1 MYELLYRVLS
11 TLNESTKFIVCFI
24 AFAVLV
30 THPSPKT
37 SWCILGS
44 FVAYVNGKIL
54 KKCIGQTRPESLDGG
69 KRRADP
75 GMPSSHA
82 ISLAFMSCYA
92 AAAVYRGE
100 NSLSFQ
106 AILYYLPEYLTPHF
120 AAIAILGG
128 VFLTWLRVALG
139 YHTAPQVFAGYAMG
153 AATAIGW
160 LWAGETLVEPAFAD
174 REEMTR
180 FLRAALAAAVG
191 CFAFNAL
198 PPVIGALKGE
208 LARSRMSSPTNHAH
222 VS

>member
-1 MYELLYRVLS
+1 MSPLAYV
-11 TLNESTKFIVCFI
+11 NESTKFVV
-24 AFAVLV
+24 AGAALVTLV
-30 THPSPKT
+30 THPNVPVA
-37 SWCILGS
+37 WCLIGS
-44 FVAYVNGKIL
+44 VVNSIAGKLL
-54 KKCIGQTRPESLDGG
+54 KRLLNHARPTGAA
-69 KRRADP
+69 KADP

-82 ISLAFMSCYA
+82 VSLAYLSVYA
-92 AAAVYRGE
+92 ASGLLQRGGGIETNPTAWPVPVWAVHPIAAGLVSTGM
-100 NSLSFQ
+100 F
-106 AILYYLPEYLTPHF
+106 F
-120 AAIAILGG
+120 
-128 VFLTWLRVALG
+128 TWLRVALG
-139 YHTAPQVFAGYAMG
+139 YHTWPQVLAGYAMG

-222 VS
+222 GS